1 MVLRSH
7 ATRRA
12 ALCLAGL
19 LAALGALA
27 WAPGARAQKASLEYA
42 VKATYL
48 YKFAPFVTWPAGAFA
63 VPSEPLW
70 LCIQG
75 DDPFGPI
82 IDRAV
87 AGQSVGGRPIALRRL
102 RAIDSQSRCHILY
115 LAGSARQGIAEA
127 LAAVDDRPVLTV
139 TDAAID
145 PNVKGIVH
153 FVVHD
158 NRVRFEIDDYAAWQ
172 HGLTISSRVLSLA
185 VAVRP
190 RP

>member
-1 MVLRSH
+1 VVLRSH
-7 ATRRA
+7 AVRRA

-19 LAALGALA
+19 LAALSALV
-27 WAPGARAQKASLEYA
+27 WATGARAQEASLEDA

-63 VPSEPLW
+63 VPAEPFW
-70 LCIQG
+70 LCLQG
-75 DDPFGPI
+75 DDPFGSI

-102 RAIDSQSRCHILY
+102 RAVDSQSRCHILY
-115 LAGSARQGIAEA
+115 VAGSASQGIAEA
-127 LAAVDDRPVLTV
+127 LAAVDDRPMLTV
-139 TDAAID
+139 TDAAIARD
-145 PNVKGIVH
+145 IKGIVH
-153 FVVHD
+153 FVVRD
-158 NRVRFEIDDYAAWQ
+158 NRVRFEINDYAAWQ